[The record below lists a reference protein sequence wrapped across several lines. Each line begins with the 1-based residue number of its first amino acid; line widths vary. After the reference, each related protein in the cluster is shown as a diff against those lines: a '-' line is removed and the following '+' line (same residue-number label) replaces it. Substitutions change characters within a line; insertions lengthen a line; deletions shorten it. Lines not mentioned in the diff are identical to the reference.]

1 MGQCCLDFSYLYA
14 VFFSW
19 IPIGSTYKIL
29 PYNEQDHI
37 IHFKFCWKG
46 RSHFRCSYTHTHT
59 KGHKEIFGGD
69 ENVYYFDVVVMVS
82 PAYVYVQA
90 HQIVIYVTNV
100 QIMV

>member
-1 MGQCCLDFSYLYA
+1 MY
-14 VFFSW
+14 
-19 IPIGSTYKIL
+19 T
-29 PYNEQDHI
+29 HI
-37 IHFKFCWKG
+37 H
-46 RSHFRCSYTHTHT
+46 THTHT

>member
-1 MGQCCLDFSYLYA
+1 MNKTTLYISNF
-14 VFFSW
+14 VERVDL
-19 IPIGSTYKIL
+19 IL
-29 PYNEQDHI
+29 
-37 IHFKFCWKG
+37 G
-46 RSHFRCSYTHTHT
+46 VLTHTHT